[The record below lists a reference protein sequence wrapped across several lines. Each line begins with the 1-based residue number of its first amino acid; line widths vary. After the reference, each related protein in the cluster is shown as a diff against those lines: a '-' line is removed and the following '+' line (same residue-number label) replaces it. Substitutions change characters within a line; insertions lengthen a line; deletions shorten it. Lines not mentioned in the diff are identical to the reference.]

1 MGGVN
6 INEDIIIDKSI
17 HRSINSRS
25 SVLKIAPIYLASCIK
40 QGMGLLEILLRKQP
54 VQNNQVLLKIIEICR
69 LYELDSVSSNIMKV
83 SITMNSASK
92 EKTQGRIS

>member
-1 MGGVN
+1 M
-6 INEDIIIDKSI
+6 
-17 HRSINSRS
+17 
-25 SVLKIAPIYLASCIK
+25 LLCLQIAPIYLASCIK
-40 QGMGLLEILLRKQP
+40 QGMGLLEILLSKQP

-92 EKTQGRIS
+92 EKTQVRIS